1 MKILLVQDERAKL
14 DLGKCVQILNRVCQH
29 TNFDMLEKPISSG
42 QGLIPSDI
50 SKQVGL
56 LSEQLLGI
64 DRDYVVYITLRR
76 YDDNWFF
83 HAMRNTMILSFFGW
97 EYYTTLPMENGLLY
111 FIADELARRIERS
124 FKHQD
129 TTGCIYDFLGKKTAV
144 DLGLKMG
151 YICEPCRKRVKIED
165 RTKQEQNAWSDL
177 IAILEVVA
185 GYSRW
190 GKNVLDFITDR
201 SLKTLDW
208 STFEVEVAQ
217 LYRVLGA
224 KVKQNMNLLGFEID
238 VYVEEETP
246 SKLKLRTVIECKLHK
261 AKVGN
266 VSVNDFARKVAT
278 LKEAKLADKGIIVSH
293 SGFSKDAC
301 LIAEKTGIELLTIE
315 DLKQLVSSKK
325 QIPMKSIEKKAVE
338 FLESGKELQKKPKP
352 SDIFVIMPFSR
363 KFDDVYYIG
372 IHEVVTS
379 LGYSCKRVD
388 EVEFV
393 GDVVSEIYELITNAK
408 LIIAEVSVKNA
419 NVYYELGYAH
429 ALGKPVILLTK
440 DISAAPFDLRGQNHI
455 VYKRIIDLRPKLKTR
470 LSSLL
475 T

>member
-1 MKILLVQDERAKL
+1 MRIFLVQDERARL
-14 DLGKCVQILNRVCQH
+14 DLKKCVQILNQVCQH
-29 TNFDMLEKPISSG
+29 TSFDMLEKPISLG
-42 QGLIPSDI
+42 QDLIPSDI
-50 SKQVGL
+50 SEQVGL
-56 LSEQLLGI
+56 LSERLSGI
-64 DRDYVVYITLRR
+64 DRDYVIYITLRR

-97 EYYTTLPMENGLLY
+97 EYYTTLPMENGLFY
-111 FIADELARRIERS
+111 FVANELARRIDRS
-124 FKHQD
+124 FRHLD
-129 TTGCIYDFLGKKTAV
+129 TTGCIYDFLGEKTAV

-151 YICEPCRKRVKIED
+151 YICEPCRKRAKIENKSK
-165 RTKQEQNAWSDL
+165 REQDTWSDL
-177 IAILEVVA
+177 IAILEIVA

-190 GKNVLDFITDR
+190 GKNVLNFITDK

-224 KVKQNMNLLGFEID
+224 KVKQNVNLSGFEID
-238 VYVEEETP
+238 VYVEEETL
-246 SKLKLRTVIECKLHK
+246 SKQKLRTVIECKLHK

-266 VSVNDFARKVAT
+266 VLVNDFARKVAT

-293 SGFSKDAC
+293 SGFSKDAF
-301 LIAEKTGIELLTIE
+301 LVAEKTGLELLTIE

-325 QIPMKSIEKKAVE
+325 QIPMKSIEKKTMV

-352 SDIFVIMPFSR
+352 PDIFVIMPFSQE
-363 KFDDVYYIG
+363 FDDVYYLG

-408 LIIAEVSVKNA
+408 LIIAEVTVNNA

-429 ALGKPVILLTK
+429 ALRKPVILLTN
-440 DISAAPFDLRGQNHI
+440 DIAAAPFDLRGQNHI
-455 VYKRIIDLRPKLKTR
+455 VYKRIIDLRKKLKTR
-470 LSSLL
+470 LSSISP
-475 T
+475 

>member
-14 DLGKCVQILNRVCQH
+14 DLKKCVQVLNQVCQH
-29 TNFDMLEKPISSG
+29 TSFDFLEKPMSIG
-42 QGLIPSDI
+42 QGLIPSNI
-50 SKQVGL
+50 SEQVSL
-56 LSEQLLGI
+56 LSEQLSGI
-64 DRDYVVYITLRR
+64 DRDYVIYITLRR

-97 EYYTTLPMENGLLY
+97 KYYTTLPMENGLFY
-111 FIADELARRIERS
+111 FVADELILRIDRS
-124 FKHQD
+124 FKHHD
-129 TTGCIYDFLGKKTAV
+129 RTGCIYDSLEDKTAI

-151 YICEPCRKRVKIED
+151 YICELCRERVKIEN
-165 RTKQEQNAWSDL
+165 RSKQEKNTWGDS

-190 GKNVLDFITDR
+190 GKNVLDFIRDK
-201 SLKTLDW
+201 SLKTLNW
-208 STFEVEVAQ
+208 STFEVEVAE

-224 KVKQNMNLLGFEID
+224 NVKQNVNLSGFQID

-246 SKLKLRTVIECKLHK
+246 SKLKLRTVVECKLHK

-266 VSVNDFARKVAT
+266 ITVNDFARKVAT

-293 SGFSKDAC
+293 SGFSPDAY
-301 LIAEKTGIELLTIE
+301 LVAEKTGIELLTIE
-315 DLKQLVSSKK
+315 DLKQLVSSRK
-325 QIPMKSIEKKAVE
+325 QIPMKSIEKKTME
-338 FLESGKELQKKPKP
+338 FLELGKELQKKPKP
-352 SDIFVIMPFSR
+352 PDIFVIMPFSQE
-363 KFDDVYYIG
+363 FNDIYYLG
-372 IHEVVTS
+372 IHKVATG

-393 GDVVSEIYELITNAK
+393 GDVVSKIYELITNAK

-429 ALGKPVILLTK
+429 ALRKPVILLTK
-440 DISAAPFDLRGQNHI
+440 DISGAPFDLRGQNHI
-455 VYKRIIDLRPKLKTR
+455 VYKKIVDLRKNLKTR
-470 LSSLL
+470 LSSVL